1 MRYKINM
8 GKGNIYND
16 IKKGLY
22 GLAIIE
28 VESIKNEKPFLEEQC
43 NSLIELLE
51 KYKNGI
57 KPKKEDYMLLL
68 EKILI

>member
-1 MRYKINM
+1 M

-16 IKKGLY
+16 IQKGLY

-28 VESIKNEKPFLEEQC
+28 VESIKNQTPPLEEQC

-57 KPKKEDYMLLL
+57 KPKKKDYMPLL
-68 EKILI
+68 EKIMS